1 MNKHH
6 YEFFDG
12 LLVEV
17 SGSGGRTDEQFR
29 KMYDH
34 FRVASPGRE
43 PDIVIE
49 ETTKDVDPDVVLGD
63 PKDYY
68 GWTGEQFVIRNGT
81 SFMAVTPGWDHI
93 QVTPG
98 FEPFY
103 AIYPMEF
110 EIRKRMVEE
119 GRALVH
125 ASGVQLNGKTTL
137 FPAWRGAGKTNTLL
151 SLLREG
157 ANFLSDDR
165 LWVGADGEAFGY
177 PLGVNLQPYN
187 IESFS
192 EVELTHDSLKD
203 RLRHEVHE
211 YVDDRFGGAD
221 QLPATA
227 LLYLNGKFLSD
238 DGRDFTDVGSLY
250 STAEY
255 VERSSVDNIVFLQAA
270 PNNRHVTSE
279 PLSTEE
285 AMKGITSICN
295 FEWDGRLREYFH
307 AYDSLVGDGAM
318 IESLDEVIRREREV
332 FEELFEDVGTYC
344 ARIPRERNWT
354 EHGLD
359 TEVVEMIDSLEP
371 RRAVEASD

>member
-1 MNKHH
+1 
-6 YEFFDG
+6 
-12 LLVEV
+12 
-17 SGSGGRTDEQFR
+17 
-29 KMYDH
+29 
-34 FRVASPGRE
+34 
-43 PDIVIE
+43 
-49 ETTKDVDPDVVLGD
+49 
-63 PKDYY
+63 
-68 GWTGEQFVIRNGT
+68 
-81 SFMAVTPGWDHI
+81 
-93 QVTPG
+93 
-98 FEPFY
+98 
-103 AIYPMEF
+103 
-110 EIRKRMVEE
+110 
-119 GRALVH
+119 
-125 ASGVQLNGKTTL
+125 LNGKTTL

-187 IESFS
+187 VESFS

-211 YVDDRFGGAD
+211 YVDDRFGGAN

-270 PNNRHVTSE
+270 PNNRHVTNE

-318 IESLDEVIRREREV
+318 VESLDEVVRREREV
-332 FEELFEDVGTYC
+332 FEELFEDVGTYR

-359 TEVVEMIDSLEP
+359 TEVVEMIDSLKP